1 MRYEGEIKTAYTTKE
16 GKDMI
21 EETIAAIATAPGKG
35 GVAIVRLSGKTPLDI
50 VEKMFTP
57 VGKKKVKEFEP
68 YRMYP
73 GEIDGG
79 GFSDYGLCVYFKAPA
94 SYTGEDVV
102 ELQCHGGESVARG
115 ILKQTFRLGARPAGR
130 GEFTKRAFLNGK
142 LSLASAEGVADMING
157 ESEAEVKAGYLLYS
171 ERLTEKVREIQSEL
185 KTLLAG
191 IDVSVDYPEEDIE
204 ERHIAELKVEL
215 EKMREKLTAL
225 KEGYEVGKKIKSG
238 VTVAICGKPN
248 TGKSSLLNR
257 LLGYEKAIVSGVAG
271 TTRDAVEGV
280 LEIEGRK
287 FNLYDTAGV
296 RESADFIEN
305 IGIERA
311 EAIIRSADVAV
322 FVVDFGL
329 GVDEEDG
336 RVLQMLQ
343 GKPLIKVVNKAD
355 TLQDET
361 ETDADVYT
369 STVTGEG
376 IERLK
381 ELLLERGFGA
391 RGEDAAFLIEE
402 RHFQAIQRAEESLQ
416 RSIFACE
423 TQPLDL
429 IGIDVKESWD
439 ALGEITG
446 ETATEAIIEEIFAKF
461 CVGK

>member
-1 MRYEGEIKTAYTTKE
+1 M
-16 GKDMI
+16 
-21 EETIAAIATAPGKG
+21 EENIAAIATASGKG
-35 GVAIVRLSGKTPLDI
+35 GVAIIRISGKTPLSI

-57 VGKKKVKEFEP
+57 VGKTPVNAFQP

-79 GFSDYGLCVYFKAPA
+79 GFRDYGLCVYFKAPK
-94 SYTGEDVV
+94 SYTGEDIV
-102 ELQCHGGESVARG
+102 ELHCHGGESVARG
-115 ILKQTFRLGARPAGR
+115 VLKQTFALGARPAER

-142 LSLASAEGVADMING
+142 LSLSSAEGVADMING
-157 ESEAEVKAGYLLYS
+157 ESQAEVKAGFLLYS
-171 ERLTEKVREIQSEL
+171 EKLTNKVRALQGEL

-204 ERHIAELKVEL
+204 EQHVAELKISL
-215 EKMREKLTAL
+215 QAL
-225 KEGYEVGKKIKSG
+225 KEKIARLKSGYAVGKKIKSG

-280 LEIEGRK
+280 MELDGKK

-296 RESADFIEN
+296 RESEDAIES

-311 EAIIRSADVAV
+311 ESIIRSADVAV
-322 FVVDFGL
+322 FVVDYTQ

-336 RVLQMLQ
+336 RVLQMLTD
-343 GKPLIKVVNKAD
+343 KPLIKVVNKAD
-355 TLQDET
+355 ILADET

-369 STVTGEG
+369 SAVTGEG
-376 IERLK
+376 IEKLK
-381 ELLLERGFGA
+381 ALLLEKSFGA
-391 RGEDAAFLIEE
+391 RSEDAAFLIEE
-402 RHFQAIQRAEESLQ
+402 RHFKALERAEGSLTQAIL
-416 RSIFACE
+416 ACE
-423 TQPLDL
+423 SQPLDL
-429 IGIDVKESWD
+429 IGIDVKEAWD
-439 ALGEITG
+439 CLGEITG
-446 ETATEAIIEEIFAKF
+446 ETATEAIIQEIFEKF

>member
-1 MRYEGEIKTAYTTKE
+1 ML
-16 GKDMI
+16 
-21 EETIAAIATAPGKG
+21 EENISAIATPSGKG
-35 GVAIVRLSGKTPLDI
+35 GVAIIRISGKTPLAI
-50 VEKMFTP
+50 AEKMFEP
-57 VGKKKVKEFEP
+57 SGKKRVLDFEP

-73 GEIDGG
+73 GKIDGG
-79 GFSDYGLCVYFKAPA
+79 TFSDYGLCVYFKAPN
-94 SYTGEDVV
+94 SYTGEDIV
-102 ELQCHGGESVARG
+102 EFQCHGGESIARG
-115 ILKQTFRLGARPAGR
+115 ILKQTFRLGAKPAGK

-171 ERLTEKVREIQSEL
+171 EKLTNKAKALQEEL

-204 ERHIAELKVEL
+204 EQHVEELRVALLKLSDEL
-215 EKMREKLTAL
+215 SRLIKT
-225 KEGYEVGKKIKSG
+225 YDVGKKIKSG

-257 LLGYEKAIVSGVAG
+257 LLGYEKAIVSDVAG

-296 RESADFIEN
+296 RESADRIEN

-311 EAIIRSADVAV
+311 ESIIRSADVAV
-322 FVVDFGL
+322 FVADYARGT
-329 GVDEEDG
+329 DEEDV
-336 RVLQMLQ
+336 RVLEMLS
-343 GKPLIKVVNKAD
+343 GKPLIKVFNKVD
-355 TLQDET
+355 ISRDET
-361 ETDADVYT
+361 DTDADVMT
-369 STVTGEG
+369 SAVTGEG
-376 IERLK
+376 IEKLKRLLFEK
-381 ELLLERGFGA
+381 GFGE

-402 RHFQAIQRAEESLQ
+402 RHFEALSRANVSLQ
-416 RSIFACE
+416 KAIFACGAE
-423 TQPLDL
+423 PLDL
-429 IGIDVKESWD
+429 IGIDVKEAWD

-446 ETATEAIIEEIFAKF
+446 ETATEAIIEEIFSKF